1 MIQFISNE
9 KKENGKEFIDPM
21 CSAFKKDYASLI
33 LYTSAKMK
41 LHIQKQQHVHVECGA
56 QKENDKGDSE
66 RQRRAQIHK
75 RDKV

>member
-41 LHIQKQQHVHVECGA
+41 LHI
-56 QKENDKGDSE
+56 
-66 RQRRAQIHK
+66 
-75 RDKV
+75 